1 MACLQ
6 RIIDD
11 VPRIV
16 DHDFLQALGKHIQEA
31 LVEAF
36 GVGTEKAT
44 EKAKMYLAE
53 DPDDIARRDELTA
66 KEHRLEEVL
75 SKLFN
80 FGGL

>member
-11 VPRIV
+11 LPRIV
-16 DHDFLQALGKHIQEA
+16 DHDFLQALGEHLQDA

-36 GVGTEKAT
+36 GIGTEKAI

-53 DPDDIARRDELTA
+53 DPNDVARREELKA
-66 KEHRLEEVL
+66 KAQRLDEVL
-75 SKLFN
+75 NKLFN
-80 FGGL
+80 FAL